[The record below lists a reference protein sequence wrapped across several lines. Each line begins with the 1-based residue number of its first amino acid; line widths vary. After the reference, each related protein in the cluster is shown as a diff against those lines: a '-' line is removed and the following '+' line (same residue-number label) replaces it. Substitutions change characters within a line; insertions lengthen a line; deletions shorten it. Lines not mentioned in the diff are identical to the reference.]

1 MRRKKPFLIAEI
13 GINHNGSVNLAK
25 KLIDLAKKY
34 NFDAV
39 KFQKR
44 DLDVC
49 IPENQKNIIK
59 NTPWGNISYID
70 YKKKIEFGY
79 KEFKEIADYCK
90 KINID
95 WFCSPWDLNS
105 LNFLKKFKIKYN
117 KIASAML
124 TNRKLLQG
132 VAKEK
137 KLTFIS
143 TGMSTMKDVNYAIK
157 VFKKNKCDYVLMHC
171 VSTYPCIEK
180 NLNLN
185 CLLTL
190 KKKFNCKIGYSGH
203 ESSVSPT
210 IAAWC
215 LGADYIERHITLDR
229 TMWGTDQSAS
239 LSEEGIRDLVIL
251 LSKFPDILGDGNK
264 KILNEEK
271 KLISKFKYW

>member
-1 MRRKKPFLIAEI
+1 
-13 GINHNGSVNLAK
+13 
-25 KLIDLAKKY
+25 
-34 NFDAV
+34 
-39 KFQKR
+39 
-44 DLDVC
+44 
-49 IPENQKNIIK
+49 
-59 NTPWGNISYID
+59 
-70 YKKKIEFGY
+70 
-79 KEFKEIADYCK
+79 
-90 KINID
+90 
-95 WFCSPWDLNS
+95 
-105 LNFLKKFKIKYN
+105 
-117 KIASAML
+117 
-124 TNRKLLQG
+124 
-132 VAKEK
+132 
-137 KLTFIS
+137 
-143 TGMSTMKDVNYAIK
+143 MKDVNYAIK